1 MSAEDDGSIA
11 QGAMTRGEIV
21 DRRIDILSAVIL
33 SLATVLAAWSAFQ
46 SAKWSGE
53 QSIEFAKANANRT
66 ESVRN
71 STLAGQQTQV
81 DVATFIGFADAY
93 AAEEPELAEFYRQRA
108 REEFRVAL
116 EAWLA
121 LEPLEN
127 PDAPP
132 TPFAMEEYTLAAT
145 VEADRLAEEA
155 DRFGQVALDDNQR
168 SDNYVLLAVLFAS
181 VLLFAGL
188 APKSRTLQI
197 QITMLAM
204 AGIILL
210 VGVGF
215 LLAFPKTI

>member
-1 MSAEDDGSIA
+1 MSAGDDGSTA
-11 QGAMTRGEIV
+11 SGTMTRAEIV

-53 QSIEFAKANANRT
+53 QSVAFAKANANRT

-81 DVATFIGFADAY
+81 DVATFIGFADAF
-93 AAEEPELAEFYRQRA
+93 AADEPELAEFYRDRA
-108 REEFRVAL
+108 REEFRPAL
-116 EAWLA
+116 DAWLA
-121 LEPLEN
+121 LEPLKN

-132 TPFAMEEYTLAAT
+132 TPFAMEEYALASTA
-145 VEADRLAEEA
+145 EADRLAEEA
-155 DRFGQVALDDNQR
+155 DRFGQLALDNNQR

-197 QITMLAM
+197 QVTMLTM